1 MLDASE
7 RRFIRFMLALELEKT
22 GSLAH
27 VVLFLC
33 IGG

>member
-7 RRFIRFMLALELEKT
+7 RRFVRFMLALELEKT
-22 GSLAH
+22 GCLAH